1 MDAAR
6 RALFL
11 CLAFWLG
18 SGSGLLS
25 AQDHG
30 SIVGTPFSTAA
41 DEKTGADS
49 FRSQCAACHGLLGEG
64 GSNGPRLT
72 TGTFRH
78 GGSDESLFRTISK
91 GVPGTAMVSF
101 PLNGK
106 EIWQL
111 IAFLRSV
118 NRGVAAE
125 QVKGNA
131 AEGERVYRAN
141 GCAACHTI
149 AGEGGLS
156 GPDLT
161 GIAARSTLEQIKAS
175 LLDPDADVSPDFWS
189 LRAKTKTAQTV
200 TGIRM
205 NEDMD
210 TFQIREPSGKLRS
223 LRKADLASYE
233 IVHVSPM
240 PSWKG
245 KLSADEMQNLIAYL
259 SSSSHQP
266 EVK

>member
-1 MDAAR
+1 MIAAR
-6 RALFL
+6 FALFL
-11 CLAFWLG
+11 GLAFCFR
-18 SGSGLLS
+18 SGFGLLS

-30 SIVGTPFSTAA
+30 SIVGTPFSKPA

-49 FRSQCAACHGLLGEG
+49 FRSQCAACHGLRGEG
-64 GSNGPRLT
+64 GSNGPSLT
-72 TGTFRH
+72 TGTFRR
-78 GGSDESLFRTISK
+78 GGSDEALFRTISK

-161 GIAARSTLEQIKAS
+161 GIATRSTLDQIKTS
-175 LLDPDADVSPDFWS
+175 VLDPDADVSPDFWS

-223 LRKADLASYE
+223 LRKADLSSYE
-233 IVHVSPM
+233 IVHASPM
-240 PSWKG
+240 PSYKG
-245 KLSADEMQNLIAYL
+245 KFGADGLQNLIAYL
-259 SSSSHQP
+259 SSVSNQP
-266 EVK
+266 EAK